1 MMAER
6 FSGMDSPVM
15 GALNKFVNLVIL
27 NLCFMVSCIPIVTAG
42 AALTALYSVNLKMV
56 KGEEGYVFRGYWKEF
71 VQNFRQG
78 TVCWM
83 AMAGAGTVFILDLKA
98 VRVFHGGLK
107 GLFLTSTFAIGII
120 ILVVFLYVFPYMARF
135 RDSLWVCMKNS
146 LIIGGSRIGHTT
158 ALFLITAAAAA
169 VTVCTPRMTAKM
181 LFFWLTAGFAL
192 LSYVKSYFFRNVFAE
207 FENVNAKKYK

>member
-1 MMAER
+1 MAER

-27 NLCFMVSCIPIVTAG
+27 NLCFLVSCIPIVTAG

-98 VRVFHGGLK
+98 VRVFHGG
-107 GLFLTSTFAIGII
+107 
-120 ILVVFLYVFPYMARF
+120 
-135 RDSLWVCMKNS
+135 
-146 LIIGGSRIGHTT
+146 GG
-158 ALFLITAAAAA
+158 
-169 VTVCTPRMTAKM
+169 
-181 LFFWLTAGFAL
+181 
-192 LSYVKSYFFRNVFAE
+192 
-207 FENVNAKKYK
+207 